1 MFKQNK
7 PNLTKIG
14 ELAMK
19 RHYNFFLCDVV
30 LLGICLLLGLNGCR
44 SKPAIQ
50 ETTTPPPIKV
60 MLAAGDQ
67 IEIKFAYAEQFNE
80 LQTIRPD
87 GKIELQ
93 FVGEVAAEGKTP
105 AELRAELTQLFT
117 AHLQHPQLAVIVRTF
132 VDNRVYVGGEV
143 MLPGLIAM
151 PGRMTALEA
160 IMNAGGMKME
170 TAGTKNIIVI
180 RQVEGKYQGYPLN
193 LNQALAGNTAGAFQL
208 QPRDIVFVP
217 RLTIVKINQWVENYI
232 NKIVPDIG
240 WNINRS
246 SPSGRTNWGYD
257 TSN

>member
-1 MFKQNK
+1 
-7 PNLTKIG
+7 
-14 ELAMK
+14 MK
-19 RHYNFFLCDVV
+19 RHYTVFPYAVILLTVCFLS
-30 LLGICLLLGLNGCR
+30 GLTGCR
-44 SKPAIQ
+44 SKPAVQ
-50 ETTTPPPIKV
+50 EVTPTAPLKV
-60 MLAAGDQ
+60 VLAPGDQ

-117 AHLQHPQLAVIVRTF
+117 AHLQHPQLAVMVRTF

-143 MLPGLIAM
+143 MQPGLIAM

-170 TAGTKNIIVI
+170 TAGTKNIIVL

-193 LNQALAGNTAGAFQL
+193 LNQTLAGNTSVAAFQL
-208 QPRDIVFVP
+208 QPRDILFVP
-217 RLTIVKINQWVENYI
+217 QSTIVKVNKWVEQHI

-240 WNINRS
+240 WNISRT
-246 SPSGRTNWGYD
+246 SPSGRTNWGYS
-257 TSN
+257 TSNN